1 MLQPTKSVPREELV
15 DFEDQLKLFKQ
26 MVAEPTEKRLMF
38 VQAPGMCGKTSLM
51 RLMRGHCEDKGVL
64 CCRVDFRG
72 QVYDSPHF
80 TLAHEVC
87 DQLRLSLRHLAQALQ
102 PLSSYRPEGGEAKTH
117 IEGDVTDAW
126 VITQILRGV
135 NPTDENLR
143 QRFMKDR
150 LKRAFAVTLEDF
162 AAKKELLVCFF
173 DQLEDISSEEE
184 EWLLETLLRPVAER
198 RLRGVV
204 VITFGRRWPKIEPW
218 EWEECAYLIDKLPPL
233 EAKHFKEYGHR
244 VGYPMS
250 DEEAERCWRT
260 CRGNPTLMG
269 VVVKNLR
276 ATMEVRP

>member
-1 MLQPTKSVPREELV
+1 MFQPTKSVPREELV
-15 DFEDQLKLFKQ
+15 DFEDQLELFKQ
-26 MVAEPTEKRLMF
+26 IVAEPTEKRLMF
-38 VQAPGMCGKTSLM
+38 VQAPGTCGKTSLM
-51 RLMRGHCEDKGVL
+51 RLMRGHCEDNGIP
-64 CCRVDFRG
+64 CCRIDFRG
-72 QVYDSPHF
+72 QAYDSPHF

-87 DQLRLSLRHLAQALQ
+87 DQLHLSLRYLAQAVQ
-102 PLSSYRPEGGEAKTH
+102 PLSSYGPEGGEARTH
-117 IEGDVTDAW
+117 IEGDVTDAQ

-135 NPTDENLR
+135 SPTDQNLR

-150 LKRAFAVTLEDF
+150 LKRAFGATVGDF

-198 RLRGVV
+198 RLKGVV

-218 EWEECAYLIDKLPPL
+218 EWEECAYLTDKLPPL
-233 EAKHFKEYGHR
+233 EVKHFKEYGHR

-250 DEEAERCWRT
+250 DEEAEHCWRT

-269 VVVKNLR
+269 AVVKNLK
-276 ATMEVRP
+276 AVEVRP